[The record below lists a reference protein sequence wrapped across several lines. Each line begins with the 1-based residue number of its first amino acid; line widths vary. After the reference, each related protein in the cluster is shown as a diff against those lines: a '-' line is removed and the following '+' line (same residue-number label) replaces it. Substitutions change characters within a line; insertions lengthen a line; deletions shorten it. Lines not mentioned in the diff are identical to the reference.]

1 MAVETILLLLA
12 AASCCILGGIVIW
25 RNPTK
30 RTHRLFAVLALDLM
44 LWAVGVLCI
53 IHSSSESA
61 VTFWVRATFVVASF
75 LPATFYHFIV
85 CFPHQRYDGSRVI
98 LGILYAGALF
108 QTIGAFTPWYMEGV
122 VVRAGQAPLVRYGPV
137 FYTFAVWVLTSM
149 VCSFQNLFVKLRH
162 ATGVERRQVEHVLI
176 GIFLCT
182 TFATATNVL
191 APAMNI
197 GSLEVYGP
205 VFTVLMMAI
214 LAYAMVRYH
223 LMDIWVLV
231 SRTTIYA
238 IVTLFV
244 IATFLTTVTL
254 VRWAFTSSGR
264 TGDFLTTVLAAL
276 VIALV
281 LQPLKERLQL
291 LVERTVL
298 KRRYDVNQLC
308 ARITNQAAQHVRL
321 DELLDTVAR
330 DIRTTMGIDVVRVWL
345 VDEKDP
351 NALFLGYSSAGDESG
366 TRTNEQARLLEYL
379 RDHPEPIALKQLL
392 HGRANDTRLRIAEHL
407 AELDAYLCLPL
418 VASSNVVGIVTLG
431 EKASGNMYSADDIA
445 VFRTVAGPLGTAIE
459 NAELYSKLESLNLHL
474 SRILSSMRGGVVAV
488 DGNGVVTNCNAS
500 AAKMLGPI
508 EIGQHL
514 HELHPVVARVLERT
528 LVDGRGIGDFETV
541 IAGTDGEERS
551 VVLSTSSLGTAGNG
565 KWGAMAMLQDL
576 TQVKRLE
583 RNVQRA
589 DRMSSLGALAAGM
602 AHEVKNPLVSI
613 KTFTQLLLTR
623 FEDDDF
629 RKTFVDVVPHEVD
642 RIDTIVSHLL
652 DFARPKPVRFAPQD
666 LAKIIEK
673 VLALVE
679 NQNRKANVTVT
690 LNLPEDGVTV
700 HGDEQQL
707 HQMFL
712 NLFLNAIEAMKVKG
726 GGDLT
731 VKVDYD
737 RTHLHPSGLVPL
749 LEAECVRVTVSDT
762 GCGIPPEN
770 LEHLFTPF
778 FTTRAEGSG
787 LGLSVVHGIVTEHRG
802 EIEVDS
808 APGVGTSFTVTF
820 PLVATAA
827 GVSGVGVGVT

>member
-1 MAVETILLLLA
+1 M
-12 AASCCILGGIVIW
+12 IW

-44 LWAVGVLCI
+44 LWALGVLCI

-85 CFPHQRYDGSRVI
+85 CFPHQRYDGSRLI
-98 LGILYAGALF
+98 LGVLYAGALF
-108 QTIGAFTPWYMEGV
+108 QIIGAFTPWYV
-122 VVRAGQAPLVRYGPV
+122 VSVAIRAGQAPLVRYGPV
-137 FYTFAVWVLTSM
+137 FHTFAVWVLTAM
-149 VCSFQNLFVKLRH
+149 ACSFQNLFVKLRH

-191 APAMNI
+191 APAINI

-244 IATFLTTVTL
+244 VATFLTTVTL
-254 VRWAFTSSGR
+254 VRWAFTSSDR

-308 ARITNQAAQHVRL
+308 ARITNQAAQHVWL
-321 DELLDTVAR
+321 GELLDTVAR
-330 DIRTTMGIDVVRVWL
+330 DIRTTMGIEVVRVWL
-345 VDEKDP
+345 VDEKDHT
-351 NALFLGYSSAGDESG
+351 ALFLGYSSVADESG
-366 TRTNEQARLLEYL
+366 TRTNEQAHLLEYL

-392 HGRANDTRLRIAEHL
+392 HERANDTRLRIAEHL

-418 VASSNVVGIVTLG
+418 VASSKIVGIITLG
-431 EKASGNMYSADDIA
+431 EKTSGDIYSVDDIA
-445 VFRTVAGPLGTAIE
+445 VFRTVAGPLGAAIE
-459 NAELYSKLESLNLHL
+459 NAGLYSKLEGLNLHL
-474 SRILSSMRGGVVAV
+474 SRILSSMRGGVVVV
-488 DGNGVVTNCNAS
+488 DDNGVVTNCNAS

-508 EIGQHL
+508 EIGQL
-514 HELHPVVARVLERT
+514 LDELNPVVARVLKRT
-528 LVDGRGIGDFETV
+528 LADGRGIRDFETV
-541 IAGTDGEERS
+541 IAGPEGEERS
-551 VVLSTSSLGTAGNG
+551 VVLSTSSLGTMGNG

-623 FEDDDF
+623 FDDDDF
-629 RKTFVDVVPHEVD
+629 RKTFVGVVPHEVD

-666 LAKIIEK
+666 LGKIIEK
-673 VLALVE
+673 VLALIE
-679 NQNRKANVTVT
+679 NQTRKANITVT

-700 HGDEQQL
+700 YGDEQQL
-707 HQMFL
+707 HQLFL
-712 NLFLNAIEAMKVKG
+712 NLFLNGIEAMREKG
-726 GGDLT
+726 GGDLA

-737 RTHLHPSGLVPL
+737 RTHLHRSGLAPL

-770 LEHLFTPF
+770 IEHLFTPF

-787 LGLSVVHGIVTEHRG
+787 LGLSVAHGIVTEHRG
-802 EIEVDS
+802 EIEADS
-808 APGVGTSFTVTF
+808 VPGVGTSFTVTF
-820 PLVATAA
+820 PLGSTAE
-827 GVSGVGVGVT
+827 GVSDIGVGVT